1 MKQLFIVLCAFGLL
15 TTGCKQ
21 RIIDEPD
28 DLIPPN
34 KLENMLYD
42 LSLLNSLK
50 GVDKDALEENGI
62 IPTEYLYKKYGTDS
76 TAFTQSSVYYA
87 AKNPEEYATILK
99 SVKKRLEAQRKII
112 NDSIDKAKNKDLKLE
127 KDKDSIAKPDSKTI
141 LKNSREELRE
151 LRKDKN

>member
-28 DLIPPN
+28 HLIPPN

-62 IPTEYLYKKYGTDS
+62 IPTEYLFKKYDTDS
-76 TAFTQSSVYYA
+76 TAFTKSSVYYA
-87 AKNPEEYATILK
+87 AKNPEEYAAILK

-112 NDSIDKAKNKDLKLE
+112 NDSIDKVKKENTKLTNEKDSLIVPRSQTLLKNLKSKQLKKAKN
-127 KDKDSIAKPDSKTI
+127 
-141 LKNSREELRE
+141 
-151 LRKDKN
+151 